1 MSPPHIVCYQ
11 DQFTMRYDGTQ
22 LHPVE
27 LCIRAG
33 ATGRIMITQPAGATW
48 PLPNVSPARV
58 VAAHAARSGR
68 MLVVGVTAGQHG
80 TATPAVPGTSW
91 QPEIAVP

>member
-1 MSPPHIVCYQ
+1 
-11 DQFTMRYDGTQ
+11 MRYDGTQ